1 MTFVAT
7 RPAESEQRIFRPSD
21 IILQSFCDERKPFVH
36 VYADNKK
43 HKLDLHHNHS
53 LAVYIILL
61 LFSQKSTIKCINL
74 ISSLKQA
81 MISLK
86 GSKPGDRF
94 SLVTAQPLKKV

>member
-21 IILQSFCDERKPFVH
+21 IILQSFCDKRKPFVQ

-43 HKLDLHHNHS
+43 HKLHHNHS
-53 LAVYIILL
+53 LAVYIVLL

-74 ISSLKQA
+74 ISSLNQA